1 MKGSSVWHYLMLF
14 EPQVSKLC
22 SLCLKV
28 VNVRQI
34 RCPLLSIGRSLVST
48 KCHFLWHVI
57 ENMFDIMIKKRHF
70 NFKYDCVILRQEGK
84 LSRFDF
90 IWQAPSNVEQVKK
103 GSLLYWNKNCAI
115 GNWFICYKL
124 HCKKYLGELPRF
136 TKKKVGIYWSLSNFY
151 YFWSEGDPPTLQK

>member
-1 MKGSSVWHYLMLF
+1 MKDGLPQVANLKSNKILWKVPENWETFVHCRMRSILIKDSSVWHYLMFL
-14 EPQVSKLC
+14 ESEVSKLC

-34 RCPLLSIGRSLVST
+34 KCPLLAIGRSLVST

-70 NFKYDCVILRQEGK
+70 NFKYDCVILRQEGN

-90 IWQAPSNVEQVKK
+90 IWQAPSNIEQVKK
-103 GSLLYWNKNCAI
+103 CSLLYWKNCAI
-115 GNWFICYKL
+115 GSWFICYL
-124 HCKKYLGELPRF
+124 L
-136 TKKKVGIYWSLSNFY
+136 I
-151 YFWSEGDPPTLQK
+151 